1 MKEKEDP
8 VIDGLREETIRQR
21 REEAEEKLNKGVVK
35 KTSIKADTINYDYD
49 GNHLNMKPEKR
60 KNLVSK
66 IVEGKI

>member
-21 REEAEEKLNKGVVK
+21 REAEEKLNKGIVK
-35 KTSIKADTINYDYD
+35 KTSIKAETISYDYD
-49 GNHLNMKPEKR
+49 GNPLNMKPEKR